1 MATQLAMFLHRFSC
15 DEEVSVGGRPFWLP
29 SRK

>member
-1 MATQLAMFLHRFSC
+1 MATRLGVILHRLLC
-15 DEEVSVGGRPFWLP
+15 DEEVSVGGCPFWLA